1 MTLVP
6 SPRNT
11 GLDRARAVAVV
22 AMVMGHTLD
31 AVLSDAVRNRAG
43 VQAYWSLRAVTA
55 PLFLF
60 VAGWAF
66 SLTVQRTGAQ
76 GRAVLRRYL
85 PRVGLLLG
93 WGYLLRWPGWGLPAL
108 YAGDLKVWQHFLAF
122 DALHGVGAAL
132 LVGAGVLAVL
142 RGRAARMAALATLV
156 VLVPLVSPWVREAV
170 GGGAWPLVLEQA
182 LAGRTSAFPL
192 FPWLAY
198 FLAGCF
204 TGLGLGLLER
214 VPAWMGLMGAGTAV
228 LVLMTLWGGKPTV
241 SDATL
246 VAWRL
251 GLLLVVAG
259 VAMLLPSRMDP
270 WMGPVG
276 RASLWVYIVHIPIA
290 YGWSSFPGLAYRMGR
305 SQELLPAL
313 GLAVGV
319 LVVSLGLA
327 LPAKRLYGSWRVRG
341 RDGEVS
347 LAPLPLPAV
356 AAAPLAPEPPTSSCG
371 ATPSLPGAAPS
382 PRP

>member
-1 MTLVP
+1 MSAQAPSAVPTTLAP
-6 SPRNT
+6 GPRNT

-43 VQAYWSLRAVTA
+43 VQAYWSMRAVTA

-76 GRAVLRRYL
+76 GRRVLRRYL

-108 YAGDLKVWQHFLAF
+108 FAGEPQVWRHFLAF
-122 DALHGVGAAL
+122 DALHGVAGAL
-132 LVGAGVLAVL
+132 LVGAGVLAVV

-156 VLVPLVSPWVREAV
+156 VLVPLASPWVREAV
-170 GGGAWPLVLEQA
+170 GGGAWPLALEQA

-192 FPWLAY
+192 FPWAAY
-198 FLAGCF
+198 FLAGSF

-214 VPAWMGLMGAGTAV
+214 VPAWMGLMGAGTV
-228 LVLMTLWGGKPTV
+228 LLVLMTLWGGKPTV

-276 RASLWVYIVHIPIA
+276 RASLWVYVIHIPIA
-290 YGWSSFPGLAYRMGR
+290 YGWSSFPGLAYRLGR
-305 SQELLPAL
+305 TQELLPAL
-313 GLAVGV
+313 GLALGV
-319 LVVSLGLA
+319 LAVSLGLA
-327 LPAKRLYGSWRVRG
+327 LSAKRLYGRWRARG
-341 RDGEVS
+341 RDRDGGGS
-347 LAPLPLPAV
+347 LAPLPLPV
-356 AAAPLAPEPPTSSCG
+356 AAAVLAPEPPTSS
-371 ATPSLPGAAPS
+371 
-382 PRP
+382 